1 MGIYRCRK
9 LGDKPSNVYMY
20 DNAYYDKGRSSGVC
34 IALAATIVYTLD
46 IIVWVGYDRAC
57 LLLTEYEHEYDVE
70 VVWRIGHRGWT
81 MLQAGLD
88 RLELVP

>member
-46 IIVWVGYDRAC
+46 VIVWVGYDRAC
-57 LLLTEYEHEYDVE
+57 LLNMNMNMT
-70 VVWRIGHRGWT
+70 
-81 MLQAGLD
+81 
-88 RLELVP
+88 

>member
-1 MGIYRCRK
+1 
-9 LGDKPSNVYMY
+9 MY

-57 LLLTEYEHEYDVE
+57 LLLAEYEYEYEYDVE
-70 VVWRIGHRGWT
+70 VV
-81 MLQAGLD
+81 
-88 RLELVP
+88 